1 MTTRARITLLITL
14 IAALTLATVAT
25 AVAHSIN
32 VTPSGICQF
41 MGGPGNPGHPGH
53 AHGHPVALAA
63 ERSDAISIG
72 GC

>member
-1 MTTRARITLLITL
+1 MTRRTRIVLLTTVISVLTVG
-14 IAALTLATVAT
+14 AAGT
-25 AVAHSIN
+25 AAAHNIN
-32 VTPSGICQF
+32 VEPSGTCQF

-53 AHGHPVALAA
+53 DHGHPVALAA

>member
-1 MTTRARITLLITL
+1 MTRRTR
-14 IAALTLATVAT
+14 IALVAAVIGMLTMGSTGIASAHNVNVA
-25 AVAHSIN
+25 
-32 VTPSGICQF
+32 PSGTCQF
-41 MGGPGNPGHPGH
+41 LGGPGNPGHPGH